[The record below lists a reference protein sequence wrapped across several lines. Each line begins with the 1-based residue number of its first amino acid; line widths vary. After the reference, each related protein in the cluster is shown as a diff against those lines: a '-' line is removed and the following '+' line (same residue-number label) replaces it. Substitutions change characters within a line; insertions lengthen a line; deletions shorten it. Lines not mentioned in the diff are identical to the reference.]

1 MEQVKKT
8 DTHRIYKKRSG
19 RHAVEDLKS
28 KQWINGDDKAAILL
42 AEGLIKQDEPTAP
55 APEAEAEAGDA
66 AETPAEW
73 PNCASRAQPE
83 SAGAA
88 GAGARNTSNAFSSST
103 FRLTS
108 SGRKLAQRRW
118 KSRNSPMRCQPV
130 SA

>member
-42 AEGLIKQDEPTAP
+42 AEGLIKQDEPKAP

-66 AETPAEW
+66 AETPAE
-73 PNCASRAQPE
+73 
-83 SAGAA
+83 
-88 GAGARNTSNAFSSST
+88 
-103 FRLTS
+103 
-108 SGRKLAQRRW
+108 
-118 KSRNSPMRCQPV
+118 
-130 SA
+130 